1 METDHKRVKELA
13 DEYGVPQKVIRRMIE
28 KGMFS
33 STIDCDMDI
42 QTLECIKK
50 IWCDIVL
57 LRAQLATMTIQRRR
71 RIVETA
77 HLNKWEQY
85 ACSDRAT
92 KISATD
98 LAAEIKGNFGV
109 ALTPAVRARIRQ
121 LQKKARNAR
130 DYQAKKKAKKKAK

>member
-1 METDHKRVKELA
+1 MKKYKSKVRELA
-13 DEYGVPQKVIRRMIE
+13 EEYGIPQKVIRRMVE

-33 STIDCDMDI
+33 ATFDHETDI
-42 QTLECIKK
+42 QTLEFLKK

-77 HLNKWEQY
+77 DLNKWEQY

-92 KISATD
+92 KISATA
-98 LAAEIKGNFGV
+98 LAAEIQGNYGV
-109 ALTPAVRARIRQ
+109 AITPTVMARIRQ
-121 LQKKARNAR
+121 LQKKARSAR
-130 DYQAKKKAKKKAK
+130 DYQSKKKAK